1 VSCGAA
7 PAKAPPQKKAT
18 ARGRPASGGGR
29 STQQPS
35 TSSQS
40 VRPPASCCCTACEAT
55 SFSRLV
61 KPCGVVLL
69 LGTGGGEDS
78 FGDCPSGD
86 RLARSWMHA
95 DLRRSRR
102 IPALPMQYVLRYTR
116 HHSGVAA
123 ATVHVLL
130 CAHAAVSMQSRHN
143 QQKKVH
149 AHLASM
155 MKRCYAHAAWQHM

>member
-1 VSCGAA
+1 MSCGAA

-40 VRPPASCCCTACEAT
+40 VRPPAACCCTACEAT

-69 LGTGGGEDS
+69 VGTGGGEDS
-78 FGDCPSGD
+78 FGNCPSGEK
-86 RLARSWMHA
+86 LARARKRA
-95 DLRRSRR
+95 DLRRSCR
-102 IPALPMQYVLRYTR
+102 IPVYQMQN
-116 HHSGVAA
+116 
-123 ATVHVLL
+123 
-130 CAHAAVSMQSRHN
+130 VS
-143 QQKKVH
+143 
-149 AHLASM
+149 
-155 MKRCYAHAAWQHM
+155 